1 MSIST
6 MDREFIEA
14 VAAEMA
20 SGIHAALEC
29 WIGKIDRALN
39 SRNLTTLGRLQA
51 VQEILTNY
59 KRLTGKT
66 DLECQ
71 ISNGELSLK

>member
-29 WIGKIDRALN
+29 WMGKIDRALN
-39 SRNLTTLGRLQA
+39 SKSLTTLGRLQA

-66 DLECQ
+66 DLECHG
-71 ISNGELSLK
+71 SATAN